1 MVDQMGNRK
10 IWGNPLGACVTLLFV
25 TAALLAITLYS
36 FVFAQGSS
44 SDSTSSESSNSS
56 SCTPPI
62 GSSQPQSSLPYELG
76 VVLVQYNETT
86 FRFRENQAEGDGT
99 ITPIPA
105 VNTFFTGKRCNPV
118 VTDIFYDLRT
128 EVIHIGNNIDPL
140 QFMTELIAIP
150 GVVHVQ
156 PNFFYEQNAPFFGIT
171 PTNFE
176 ATGIWHLNAIDAY
189 DAWRV
194 LTADGKT
201 YVPKIGV
208 VDSGIL
214 TLHPDFA
221 GRIPK
226 IEDCKIRK
234 RSIGRG
240 RTRTITGNCNEGGY
254 DYQDNDFDVDHEV
267 IDYDNFHGTTVSGA
281 AAASIGNGNAA
292 GVAPFA
298 DIVPIRV
305 GKNSNGKFSTKNI
318 IKGLVFAR
326 RNNIDIV
333 NMSLGSYGVCSR
345 NFYNPSFWRIFT
357 PSGRL
362 KFLEYQVIDKFPGV
376 VTTSAGNNSIRTGI
390 RNSLHIPSDFSQ
402 TIDNPNHHCNWIGL
416 DNLISVGG
424 TEEGNDING
433 DGTTSSHETKLMTK
447 TGVKEVRWFNEGT
460 WRLRGSPSSG
470 SCKSCGSSY
479 SNKLDIFAPGDEIVA
494 PYPTTSGT
502 GSSKVITGYTKSSPS
517 GTSLAAP
524 QIAGVAALMLRADKS
539 LTGSQLKTKITESAD
554 ELITLVG
561 PDCTAGTSDDY
572 VKNGRRVNAY
582 NAVQA
587 ALGQSYTKKTIT
599 HADRAACLCAGSPG
613 CEYGECGT
621 SVNTCLSGTPDD
633 NAVPDTTVRY
643 RWVCKGRNGGID
655 SETCSVLREGGS
667 CSSCTTDL
675 GAVSSTV
682 TRTNESLESSCASES
697 RTNAYAKYY
706 TFTLR
711 SPAVITIDLTS
722 SVDTYLF
729 LHRHDS
735 EEQCSVGEKII
746 ENDDI
751 VGGNTNSRVHKA
763 VASGKYTIEATTYSP
778 RKTGSFNLTIT
789 TGQTTKTRRCT
800 SCATWNDWTPVIT
813 NQCGDVRQT
822 RSCRTK
828 SPVGCGGSIASET
841 RTTTISAVNG
851 EWSDWGNWS
860 ACTCTPDISDDS
872 TVGTQTRT
880 RTCSNPAPSC
890 GGTTCSGSS
899 TETQSCV
906 TSRCAVNTV
915 VNGGWSAWGSCG
927 CTSSKTDSKTAGIQY
942 RSCTNPAPSGGGARC
957 SGSAVRS
964 CNTSGCAVDGRWSN
978 WSPCRCTTSKT
989 DSATAGI
996 QYRSCTNPAPS
1007 GGGAQCSGASSQS
1020 CNTSGC
1026 AVAPTCR
1033 WQRTSC
1039 GNKACGPQQAVCGP
1053 ADCIGTCIYHGGR
1066 RIQGGNTVTF
1076 AGGCGIC
1083 SGGKVCNNSGQC
1095 VTSIPRVNGGWSA
1108 WGSCGCTSSKTDS
1121 ATAGIQYRS
1130 CTNPAPSGGG
1140 TQCSGA
1146 SSQSCNT
1153 SGCAVTPTCSWQR
1166 TSCGSKVCG
1175 PQQAVCGPSDCTGTC
1190 PYTGGTRAQ
1199 RGNTGSF
1206 TNGCGTCSG
1215 GKTCN
1220 TSGQCVTSTT
1230 PRVNGGWSAWGSCGC
1245 TTSKTDSATAGI
1257 QYRSCTNPAPS
1268 GGGTQCSGASSQSCN
1283 TSGCA
1288 VTPTTTCSW
1297 QGNNCTNKCG
1307 IITGVCGPDGCTG
1320 TCGYTSGR
1328 RAQPGAT
1335 GTRNCGSCDSGY
1347 TCSSNRCVRSSGT
1360 WSNWGS
1366 CRCTTSKTDSSTAGV
1381 QYRSCSGG
1389 TCSGSSSQSC
1399 TTSGCAVA
1407 PTCSWQ
1413 RTSCG
1418 SKVCGPQRAVC
1429 GPSDCTGTCPYTG
1442 GTRAQ
1447 RGNTGSFTDGCGTC
1461 SGGKTCN
1468 TSGQC
1473 VTVTPRVNGGWSA
1486 WGSCGCTSSKT
1497 DSATAGIQYRSCT
1510 NPRPSGGGANCSGSS
1525 SRSCTTSGCAVSCS
1539 STPCSESCRS
1549 SITWGSC
1556 HAGHTHS
1563 GNYRHTQPQRH
1574 GSYTC
1579 HGSTEIKWKSEN
1591 CTLSCGSWSNRYC
1604 GTAAGNTNK
1613 VRRHRDCNGTRQW
1626 ETVQDCSTSGK
1637 RCVAGYCF

>member
-1 MVDQMGNRK
+1 MTYLK
-10 IWGNPLGACVTLLFV
+10 KYFLSFIILAATSLLFLFLHTQYTQAASA
-25 TAALLAITLYS
+25 TATTS
-36 FVFAQGSS
+36 FPSGTYVSG
-44 SDSTSSESSNSS
+44 E
-56 SCTPPI
+56 I
-62 GSSQPQSSLPYELG
+62 
-76 VVLVQYNETT
+76 LVQYSQSVFDAHNIALHRASSSQSSGSQSSSSQISASDPVQVVKNFFVNKNYTPT
-86 FRFRENQAEGDGT
+86 VMGT
-99 ITPIPA
+99 I
-105 VNTFFTGKRCNPV
+105 
-118 VTDIFYDLRT
+118 YDL
-128 EVIHIGNNIDPL
+128 
-140 QFMTELIAIP
+140 QSQLIAIEKNGNTGEPLDYIAEIRRLP
-150 GVVHVQ
+150 GVVHAQ
-156 PNFFYEQNAPFFGIT
+156 PNFLYELESPRNDYWFDSQNNAAVNAGGMWHLKSIRAHDQVSTEDAWDLVDSLTGRTYKPRVAVIDSGIDTSYDDFIGSIRQQSCKIPEFTFNIFGFGGDEKIAYTPVTKTCPEAGIGFSRNKKLLKLSAFKISYDVDHATDSTHGTKVASILASHRNNDTANVNNPNKTNTQKSGAGVAGGLVDLIPIRTYRRIIGGKEKIDTFSVVQAVAFARLNNVDIINASFAFEHGKNACTDFFGIDLLQRAQIER
-171 PTNFE
+171 F
-176 ATGIWHLNAIDAY
+176 
-189 DAWRV
+189 
-194 LTADGKT
+194 
-201 YVPKIGV
+201 
-208 VDSGIL
+208 
-214 TLHPDFA
+214 
-221 GRIPK
+221 GR
-226 IEDCKIRK
+226 
-234 RSIGRG
+234 
-240 RTRTITGNCNEGGY
+240 NGGL
-254 DYQDNDFDVDHEV
+254 FV
-267 IDYDNFHGTTVSGA
+267 
-281 AAASIGNGNAA
+281 
-292 GVAPFA
+292 
-298 DIVPIRV
+298 
-305 GKNSNGKFSTKNI
+305 
-318 IKGLVFAR
+318 
-326 RNNIDIV
+326 
-333 NMSLGSYGVCSR
+333 
-345 NFYNPSFWRIFT
+345 
-357 PSGRL
+357 
-362 KFLEYQVIDKFPGV
+362 
-376 VTTSAGNNSIRTGI
+376 TSAGNKDSKTGAGGTLI
-390 RNSLHIPSDFSQ
+390 HFPSDFNH
-402 TIDNPNHHCNWIGL
+402 TIPGCRWASLPNTI
-416 DNLISVGG
+416 IVVGG
-424 TEEGNDING
+424 VEESSSSSYDVNG
-433 DGTTSSHETKLMTK
+433 DGVQSPAEKDIMNIP
-447 TGVKEVRWFNEGT
+447 GVIEEIRWSRDGQ
-460 WRLRGSPSSG
+460 RDDGSWSG
-470 SCKSCGSSY
+470 SNY
-479 SNKLDIFAPGDEIVA
+479 NANVNIAAPSQAIVV
-494 PYPTTSGT
+494 PEPDTLIPKRGR
-502 GSSKVITGYTKSSPS
+502 
-517 GTSLAAP
+517 GTSYAAP
-524 QIAGVAALMLRADKS
+524 QVAGTLALMKYANPN
-539 LTGSQLKTKITESAD
+539 LTAAQLKQMLEDSAD

-1230 PRVNGGWSAWGSCGC
+1230 PR
-1245 TTSKTDSATAGI
+1245 
-1257 QYRSCTNPAPS
+1257 
-1268 GGGTQCSGASSQSCN
+1268 
-1283 TSGCA
+1283 
-1288 VTPTTTCSW
+1288 
-1297 QGNNCTNKCG
+1297 
-1307 IITGVCGPDGCTG
+1307 
-1320 TCGYTSGR
+1320 
-1328 RAQPGAT
+1328 
-1335 GTRNCGSCDSGY
+1335 
-1347 TCSSNRCVRSSGT
+1347 
-1360 WSNWGS
+1360 
-1366 CRCTTSKTDSSTAGV
+1366 
-1381 QYRSCSGG
+1381 
-1389 TCSGSSSQSC
+1389 
-1399 TTSGCAVA
+1399 
-1407 PTCSWQ
+1407 
-1413 RTSCG
+1413 
-1418 SKVCGPQRAVC
+1418 
-1429 GPSDCTGTCPYTG
+1429 
-1442 GTRAQ
+1442 
-1447 RGNTGSFTDGCGTC
+1447 
-1461 SGGKTCN
+1461 
-1468 TSGQC
+1468 
-1473 VTVTPRVNGGWSA
+1473 
-1486 WGSCGCTSSKT
+1486 
-1497 DSATAGIQYRSCT
+1497 
-1510 NPRPSGGGANCSGSS
+1510 
-1525 SRSCTTSGCAVSCS
+1525 
-1539 STPCSESCRS
+1539 
-1549 SITWGSC
+1549 
-1556 HAGHTHS
+1556 
-1563 GNYRHTQPQRH
+1563 
-1574 GSYTC
+1574 
-1579 HGSTEIKWKSEN
+1579 
-1591 CTLSCGSWSNRYC
+1591 
-1604 GTAAGNTNK
+1604 
-1613 VRRHRDCNGTRQW
+1613 
-1626 ETVQDCSTSGK
+1626 GK
-1637 RCVAGYCF
+1637 RRMECLGFLWLYHQQN